1 MRGYR
6 CYYCYGNNKKTS
18 EEYYEECKSKRL
30 DLPIEKYINNRTK
43 IKHICSKGHVYEQS
57 PDIHICKGQGC
68 PICNE
73 SHGEKYIRNYLDN
86 HSIKYIPQKK
96 FKDLKDKTY
105 LSYDFYLP
113 EYNMLIEY
121 QGIQHFE
128 SISFN
133 GMDNSN
139 LEKQQHHDNLK
150 RKYAKDNG
158 YKLLE
163 LKYTLG
169 TQELVDKYLERRI
182 E

>member
-1 MRGYR
+1 
-6 CYYCYGNNKKTS
+6 
-18 EEYYEECKSKRL
+18 
-30 DLPIEKYINNRTK
+30 
-43 IKHICSKGHVYEQS
+43 
-57 PDIHICKGQGC
+57 
-68 PICNE
+68 ICNE

-163 LKYTLG
+163 LKYTLD
-169 TQELVDKYLERRI
+169 TQEKVNNYLNKTI
-182 E
+182 K